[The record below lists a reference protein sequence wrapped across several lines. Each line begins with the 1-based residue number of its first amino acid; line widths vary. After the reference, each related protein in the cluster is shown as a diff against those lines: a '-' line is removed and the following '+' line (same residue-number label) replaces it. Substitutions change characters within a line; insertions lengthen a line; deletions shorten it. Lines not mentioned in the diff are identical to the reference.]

1 MSIILTEEDFQKAAR
16 EAKTKKLSPEQKE
29 KLEELGRKM
38 RSLSAEERRQLVL
51 KAEEDKLLK

>member
-1 MSIILTEEDFQKAAR
+1 MSIILTEEELRQATHNPAKATEEEKAKAA
-16 EAKTKKLSPEQKE
+16 
-29 KLEELGRKM
+29 ELGRKM